1 MPSMKVV
8 SRRPK
13 LPVFV
18 ESEPG
23 NIAALLG
30 LVQSIP
36 IYSKDDAA
44 DNEAVDPSP
53 AKRPRTERK
62 PAAICIARENLTLLA
77 SAATILSE
85 NSVVSRQNVGKFVA
99 LALGKSDLH
108 NPAQCDWHLWI
119 TPRAKSRTIPWFR
132 LGYTI
137 RKDDLTPKLAAALH
151 TAATQGFDPGQEGCI
166 WAAIGIS
173 IRQDGAAS
181 AKITLAIELRW
192 NESATAWGNQSTPQ
206 QALRNALIANWYPE
220 LQLHEGARSV
230 SATWSPQVF
239 YEAAHVPEKQAI
251 DAELSSMDVPHLR
264 ARLFPFQ
271 RRAVQWLLQREG
283 AQWCNTSE
291 QGDGR
296 VQPYVPCR
304 SSEPPISFVKV
315 EDADGTTF
323 HLSPLFGIVT
333 RDYSLFRLSENIR
346 GGVLAEEM
354 GLGKTV
360 EITALILLHQRP
372 EGPPHVYDPFLGQQL
387 RATPATLIVAP
398 SSLLDQWLSEL
409 RKHAPELRVLYYP
422 GLKKAAKTKVEEEE
436 LVADMATQDVV
447 ITTYEIL
454 RTELWSAFDKPE
466 RSTRSLRQLER
477 RKSPLVQLSWWRVCI
492 DEAQMVENWTNNA
505 AKLAK
510 IIPRINAWCITGTPV
525 KDDVEKDLRGL
536 LTFLRFEPYASDTKV
551 WKLLTTGDKQ
561 SFSKLFNMISMRHT
575 KSLVRR
581 EITIPP
587 QRRYVIT
594 MPFSAVEEQHYQSL
608 FKDLAASCGLD
619 PRGNPVQEDWNPD
632 DPSVQYAMRVALD
645 RLRQTALHPEV
656 GNRNRRALGQKIGP
670 MRTVEEV
677 LNAMLEQSDGAMRT
691 DQRNLLA
698 LRLTRGQ
705 ILAGLQ
711 RPRDAL
717 EVWEEVRAKTSDIV
731 AECRNQLEHET
742 KEAQKAGKR
751 LSDEADNDEREDGV
765 SARIGEARR
774 RLRSALEIQHRAVF
788 FCSNAYFSIK
798 SNADLAEPGSEEFK
812 QLEKLEI
819 EGYDLARAIRNEI
832 LQESYGKAKELMG
845 RLEKY
850 AEQQL
855 FAVIPV
861 SKSVDQNGLESR
873 RIADGL
879 EQLGM
884 ALDDQSDQL
893 NDWREHVIQL
903 LLKPLVDEENDDVTG
918 EEYQEST
925 KLQDEIVVY
934 LQVLR
939 AAVADRQAVISG
951 QQNNLAEHEAK
962 VAIQFAKGGEG
973 PSPEKLLE
981 LFEIRDQ
988 IRPPFT
994 EGDPLSSLRGLI
1006 SELRGLSAKLRH
1018 DVTAGSGR
1026 ATAELAI
1033 ASTLLKVI
1041 QQQQT
1046 EQAKVAATME
1056 QEVESFTDTLNARL
1070 EFYRQLQSVSDMVAE
1085 YEGAVDDAA
1094 LATALRHEQT
1104 MQTKLATSESKHR
1117 YLLHLK
1123 EADTSLEEQKLCI
1136 ICQSTFTIGV
1146 LTVCGHKFCK
1156 SCITQWFRAHHNCPM
1171 CKRKLQPSN
1180 LHDITLKPQG
1190 LKVRSESDPG
1200 GGNSPSQTQ
1209 HAHTK
1214 KVPGI
1219 YTEFSPEKLAEIK
1232 NIELE
1237 GPCFT
1242 TKVDTLIRHILW
1254 LRMSDPGAKSIVF
1267 SQYKEF
1273 LDVLAVAFRR
1283 YRIGCT
1289 SFEKAH
1295 GITTFKED
1303 PGTEV
1308 FLLHARA
1315 HASGLNLVNASH
1327 VFLCEPLVN
1336 TALELQAIARVD
1348 RIGQQHETTVWLYI
1362 VDGTVEESIYNLSVQ
1377 RRLEHMGQSSSKGK
1391 SKEAAAAAAADQ
1403 LEAGLDEANSLEMQ
1417 QAQLSKLMGKDVSG
1431 EAVDKKDLWTCLFGN
1446 AARSSLEQEER
1457 LVSNPATRAFLAAE
1471 AAEERQRIEAV
1482 VTGQTD
1488 G

>member
-1 MPSMKVV
+1 MPSAKGVC
-8 SRRPK
+8 RRPK

-23 NIAALLG
+23 SLAALVE

-36 IYSKDDAA
+36 LLSKSDAET
-44 DNEAVDPSP
+44 EALEQRP
-53 AKRPRTERK
+53 AKRPRTGRSPE
-62 PAAICIARENLTLLA
+62 AICIARESVALPA
-77 SAATILSE
+77 SAATILPE
-85 NSVVSRQNVGKFVA
+85 NSVVSRENVGSFVA
-99 LALGKSDLH
+99 LALGKSYLG
-108 NPAQCDWHLWI
+108 NSAQSDWHLWI
-119 TPRAKSRTIPWFR
+119 TPRAKSRTIPGFR

-137 RKDDLTPKLAAALH
+137 RKDDLTPKLAAALR
-151 TAATQGFDPGQEGCI
+151 TAATQGFDPGRDGCI
-166 WAAIGIS
+166 WAAINIS
-173 IRQDGAAS
+173 ICQDGAAS
-181 AKITLAIELRW
+181 VGIDLGIELRW
-192 NESATAWGNQSTPQ
+192 NESATAWGNQTTPQ
-206 QALRNALIANWYPE
+206 QTLRNALLATWYPE
-220 LQLHEGARSV
+220 LPLHEGARPAV
-230 SATWSPQVF
+230 STWSPQVF
-239 YEAAHVPEKQAI
+239 YEAAHVPNKETM
-251 DAELSSMDVPHLR
+251 DAELSSLAVPHLQ
-264 ARLFPFQ
+264 ASLFPFQ

-283 AQWCNTSE
+283 AQWCDASAE
-291 QGDGR
+291 KGQG
-296 VQPYVPCR
+296 VQPYTPSR

-315 EDADGTTF
+315 QDADGATF

-333 RDYSLFRLSENIR
+333 RDHSLFHLSQNIR

-360 EITALILLHQRP
+360 EIAALILLHRRP
-372 EGPPHVYDPFLGQQL
+372 EGPSQVYDPYLGQQL
-387 RATPATLIVAP
+387 RATSATLIVAP

-409 RKHAPELRVLYYP
+409 HKHAPELRVRSYP
-422 GLKKAAKTKVEEEE
+422 GLKKAARTKAGEEE
-436 LVADMATQDVV
+436 LVADLATHDVV

-477 RKSPLVQLSWWRVCI
+477 IKSPLVQISWWRVCI

-551 WKLLTTGDKQ
+551 WKLLTTRDKQ
-561 SFSKLFNMISMRHT
+561 SFGKLFNMISMRHT
-575 KSLVRR
+575 KSLVRS

-619 PRGNPVQEDWNPD
+619 PQGNPIQEGWNPE

-656 GNRNRRALGQKIGP
+656 GNRSRRALGQKIGP

-677 LNAMLEQSDGAMRT
+677 LNAMLEQSDGAIRT

-717 EVWEEVRAKTSDIV
+717 EVWEEVRTKTSDMV
-731 AECRNQLEHET
+731 TECRNQLEQEI
-742 KEAQKAGKR
+742 KEAQKADKR
-751 LSDEADNDEREDGV
+751 LSDEADNDEREERI
-765 SARIGEARR
+765 ALRIGEARR

-798 SNADLAEPGSEEFK
+798 SNADLTEPDSEEFK
-812 QLEKLEI
+812 RLEKLETK
-819 EGYDLARAIRNEI
+819 GYDLARAIRNEI

-845 RLEKY
+845 RLEKS
-850 AEQQL
+850 ARQQR

-861 SKSVDQNGLESR
+861 SKSVDQTGLESR
-873 RIADGL
+873 RIAEGL
-879 EQLGM
+879 EHLGT

-893 NDWREHVIQL
+893 DDWREYVIQL
-903 LLKPLVDEENDDVTG
+903 LQKPLVDEENDDVTG
-918 EEYQEST
+918 EEYEEST

-939 AAVADRQAVISG
+939 AAVADRQAAISG

-962 VAIQFAKGGEG
+962 VALQFAKNGEG
-973 PSPEKLLE
+973 PSPEKLVE

-994 EGDPLSSLRGLI
+994 EGDPLSSFKGLI

-1018 DVTAGSGR
+1018 DVVAGSGR

-1033 ASTLLKVI
+1033 ASHLLKAI
-1041 QQQQT
+1041 QKQQT
-1046 EQAKVAATME
+1046 EQAKAATTME

-1104 MQTKLATSESKHR
+1104 MQTGLATSESKHR
-1117 YLLHLK
+1117 YLVHLK
-1123 EADTSLEEQKLCI
+1123 EADTNLEEQQLCI
-1136 ICQSTFTIGV
+1136 ICQSTFTVGV

-1156 SCITQWFRAHHNCPM
+1156 SCITLWFRAHHNCPM

-1190 LKVRSESDPG
+1190 LKVRSESDHG
-1200 GGNSPSQTQ
+1200 GSNSPTQTQ
-1209 HAHTK
+1209 HAHNR

-1219 YTEFSPEKLAEIK
+1219 YTEFSPEKLAAIK
-1232 NIELE
+1232 NIELK
-1237 GPCFT
+1237 GPCYT

-1254 LRMSDPGAKSIVF
+1254 LRTSDPGAKSIVF

-1273 LDVLAVAFRR
+1273 LDVLAAAFRR

-1289 SFEKAH
+1289 SFDKAH
-1295 GITTFKED
+1295 GITRFKED

-1377 RRLEHMGQSSSKGK
+1377 RRLEHMGQSSKGK
-1391 SKEAAAAAAADQ
+1391 SKEAAPDQ

-1446 AARSSLEQEER
+1446 AARSQLEQEER
-1457 LVSNPATRAFLAAE
+1457 LVNNPATRAFLAAE
-1471 AAEERQRIEAV
+1471 AAEERQREEA
-1482 VTGQTD
+1482 
-1488 G
+1488 